1 MSASAYGK
9 LIISYNGGPTV
20 DFGSIT
26 AISTTYQKSVTVVPL
41 VPLPMDSTFAVE
53 SSSAMNHSFKFI
65 RTNGTDGI
73 DNADWYEELTSS
85 LDRWQAKTNG
95 FRLQFIP
102 TNNPNIMPLDINV
115 FYKAC
120 TRQYKQ
126 AECELIYGSIEFQEG
141 TMHLLS
147 SPEGDDYILKDDFE
161 ISVTNG
167 TGASWYVLYS
177 EALGVDCITSC
188 NIYGGMEQPFEY
200 MTMTVPKTRLT
211 TVANGLV
218 DHIVPGRSKV
228 MVNAIGKSSMI
239 VSSCEL
245 DSDNYK
251 ITAYCEAEVLRGYA
265 LQGTCSMTPFE
276 WIADIVTSGKYGVSF
291 TDGVTFLYSVIPP
304 KGTEHIIEFQSGTN
318 VWYIAQVCA
327 VYMKA
332 KLFFTDNK
340 AYLVDYASPTA
351 SSSTNNAKFSRSRLE
366 LFPVGKSDDP
376 MFAKVVGKASLGNE
390 GKYPTL
396 NSVTITCQ
404 TPDKDGNWVQTQ
416 ETFVDQDSIDHYG
429 TTMGAQFNV
438 PELKQGGGYAQ
449 AERFAEGLFAYRR
462 ESVQSVEFTTRE
474 MYYPKDR
481 EPMWSPQFKTSLTV
495 SAISSNTDDFEVDN
509 VSEISGRPAPQKL
522 MLSTFVRN
530 YPKFTS
536 KYKFGMVSSID
547 LSASTSQIR
556 TALK

>member
-9 LIISYNGGPTV
+9 LVISYNGGPTV
-20 DFGSIT
+20 DFGSIVSIT
-26 AISTTYQKSVTVVPL
+26 PSYQKSVTVVPL
-41 VPLPMDSTFAVE
+41 VSLSMDSAFAVE
-53 SSSAMNHSFKFI
+53 SSSAMNHSFKFV
-65 RTNGTDGI
+65 RKNGTDGI
-73 DNADWYEELTSS
+73 SNKAWYDTLVQS

-95 FRLQFIP
+95 FRLRFIP
-102 TNNPNIMPLDINV
+102 TDNPNVMPLDINA
-115 FYKAC
+115 FYKSC
-120 TRQYKQ
+120 TVQYRRGEPEQ
-126 AECELIYGSIEFQEG
+126 LYGSIEFQQG

-147 SPEGDDYILKDDFE
+147 APEGDDYILKDDFE
-161 ISVTNG
+161 ISVTNE
-167 TGASWYVLYS
+167 TGLNWYVLYS
-177 EALGVDCITSC
+177 EYLGVDCITSC
-188 NIYGGMEQPFEY
+188 NIHGGMEQPFEY
-200 MTMTVPKTRLT
+200 MTMTIPKTRLT

-218 DHIVPGRSKV
+218 DHIKPGRSRV

-265 LQGTCSMTPFE
+265 LQGTCTMTPFE
-276 WIADIVTSGKYGVSF
+276 WISDIVTSGKYGVSF
-291 TDGVTFLYSVIPP
+291 TDGVTFQYSVNPP
-304 KGTEHIIEFQSGTN
+304 SGVEHAIEFQAGTN

-340 AYLVDYASPTA
+340 AYLVDYTTDNV
-351 SSSTNNAKFSRSRLE
+351 SSSTNNAKFSQSRIE

-396 NSVTITCQ
+396 NSVTVTCQ

-416 ETFVDQDSIDHYG
+416 QTFVDQRSIDHYG

-474 MYYPKDR
+474 MYYPPDGL
-481 EPMWSPQFKTSLTV
+481 PMWSPQFKTSLTI
-495 SAISSNTDDFEVDN
+495 SAISSATDDFEVDN
-509 VSEISGRPAPQKL
+509 ISDITGKPTKQKL
-522 MLSTFVRN
+522 MLSTFTRN